1 MFTTEQR
8 ARLKSVARSTSSP
21 DIGKE
26 NARLLFVLSE
36 LEKES
41 PEAFL
46 TKNDLPLRRF
56 FHKPD
61 SNVPFLT
68 FERERL

>member
-1 MFTTEQR
+1 VFTNEQR
-8 ARLKSVARSTSSP
+8 AKLRAVARSPSNP

-36 LEKES
+36 LELEC
-41 PEAFL
+41 PQAFL

-56 FHKPD
+56 FHKPEG
-61 SNVPFLT
+61 NVPFLT
-68 FERERL
+68 YIRERL